1 MPSLLGISAR
11 ALLSFQQGMNTTGHN
26 IANVNTPG
34 YSRQRVNFSNTPP
47 EFSGFGY
54 LGSGVQVDSVE
65 RIYDRFVVE
74 QVRNSQSAFNEQQ
87 AYFNLA
93 RQIDNLLGDSASG
106 LSPSLQAFFNGVQ
119 EVANDPTSTS
129 ARQVMRTEGENL
141 VARFQQLDQR
151 LGESR
156 ARANEQIRTVVTE
169 INDYATTIA
178 SLNED
183 IASAW
188 ARSGGK
194 PPNDLLDQRD
204 ATIERL
210 AELISVS
217 TLPQQDGMVNVF
229 VGNGQSLVLG
239 TETTTLV
246 AAPMSPDP
254 DHLDIGFVTPSGP
267 APITNIVSGGKLSGL
282 FEFRDN
288 VLDPAHNA
296 LGRIAIGLT
305 ETFNQQHRL
314 GMDLDGNAGQDFF
327 SVPQAQV
334 IPDSGNAGS
343 GPVVVGLDDVSQLTL
358 EDYRLNYDG
367 ASWALTRSTDGQSVA
382 FASGSGSAADPYLVD
397 GISIQVDP
405 AAAAGDTYLI
415 RPTRLGAATLGVA
428 LSDNRQIAA
437 ADPSAGPGGVGDNR
451 NALKLADLQHS
462 LILAN
467 GTASISGAYTTLVA
481 DVGTYTRQ
489 AQLNV
494 SAQEGMLEQAQAERE
509 SISGVNLDE
518 EAAKLLKYQQAYQAA
533 AQVIATADLLFKTL
547 IDAVRG

>member
-1 MPSLLGISAR
+1 MSSLLGISAR

-34 YSRQRVNFSNTPP
+34 YSRQRVNLSNTPP
-47 EFSGFGY
+47 DFSGYGY
-54 LGSGVQVDSVE
+54 LGTGVQVDSVE
-65 RIYDRFVVE
+65 RIYDQFVIE
-74 QVRNSQSAFNEQQ
+74 QVRNSQSAYNEQQ
-87 AYFNLA
+87 AYFDLA
-93 RQIDNLLGDSASG
+93 RQIDDLLGDASTG

-129 ARQVMRTEGENL
+129 ARQVMLSEGENL

-156 ARANEQIRTVVTE
+156 ARVNDQMRTLVTE
-169 INDYATTIA
+169 INDYASTIA

-183 IASAW
+183 IASAL

-204 ATIERL
+204 VTIEKL
-210 AELISVS
+210 SELISVS
-217 TLPQQDGMVNVF
+217 TIAQQDGMINVF

-254 DHLDIGFVTPSGP
+254 DHLDIGFITPSGP
-267 APITNIVSGGKLSGL
+267 APITNIISGGKLSGL
-282 FEFRDN
+282 LEFRDN
-288 VLDPAHNA
+288 VLDPSQNA

-305 ETFNQQHRL
+305 ETFNEQHRL
-314 GMDLDGNAGQDFF
+314 GMDLDGNPGQDFF
-327 SVPQAQV
+327 IVPQTQV
-334 IPDSGNAGS
+334 IPDSGNGGS
-343 GPVVVGLDDVSQLTL
+343 GPVIVGFDAVDQLTL
-358 EDYRLNYDG
+358 EDYRLDYDG
-367 ASWALTRSTDGQSVA
+367 ANWALTRITDGQSVA
-382 FASGSGSAADPYLVD
+382 FASGSGTAADPYLVN

-415 RPTRLGAATLGVA
+415 RPTRLGAATLGMA

-451 NALKLADLQHS
+451 NALTLAGLQQA
-462 LILAN
+462 LTLAN
-467 GTASISGAYTTLVA
+467 GTDSINGAYTTLVA
-481 DVGTYTRQ
+481 DVGTHTRQ
-489 AQLNV
+489 AQLNA
-494 SAQEGMLEQAQAERE
+494 SAQEGMLERAQAERE

-518 EAAKLLKYQQAYQAA
+518 EAANLLKFQQAYQAA
-533 AQVIATADLLFKTL
+533 AQVIATADLLFNTL